1 MYYLGIDIGSS
12 ATKAVVV
19 DKDGTIQA
27 TAAVPLG
34 AGTAGVG
41 QVMADLAA
49 KGIGTNRLGG
59 VVATGYGR
67 KRFPQAGK
75 QLSEISC
82 HAKGARRLCPG
93 VRTVIDVGGQDSKV
107 IRLDENGLVE
117 QFVMNDKCAA
127 GTGRFLDMM
136 AHVTGLSLEEMSGL
150 SRQAKEVVPISS
162 TCAVFAESEVIS
174 QLAEGKA
181 LADVLAGVNASV
193 ARRVAG
199 LAMRL
204 GVRHPVVMTG
214 GVAAN
219 PGVVAALEEEL
230 SCTLVIPSEPQLA
243 GALGAA
249 LFALEGTRQ
258 HT

>member
-1 MYYLGIDIGSS
+1 MVYLGIDIGSS
-12 ATKAVVV
+12 ATKAVVI
-19 DKDGTIQA
+19 DETGA
-27 TAAVPLG
+27 MWAAAAIPLG
-34 AGTAGVG
+34 AGTAGVS
-41 QVMADLAA
+41 QVMAALEAQGV
-49 KGIGTNRLGG
+49 KESSLGG

-67 KRFPQAGK
+67 KRFSQAGK
-75 QLSEISC
+75 QVSEISC
-82 HAKGARRLCPG
+82 HAKGARRLCPQ

-107 IRLDENGLVE
+107 IRLDANGLVE

-136 AHVTGLSLEEMSGL
+136 AHVMGLSLEEMSSL
-150 SRQAKEVVPISS
+150 SLEAKEAAPISS

-174 QLAEGKA
+174 QLAEGKEM
-181 LADVLAGVNASV
+181 ADVLAGVNVSV

-214 GVAAN
+214 GVAVH

-230 SCTLVIPSEPQLA
+230 GCALIIPPQPQLV

-249 LFALEGTRQ
+249 LFALEADGNRN
-258 HT
+258 